1 MPESGTDSATIAT
14 EILPGGSGFSRE
26 LNAAKAAP
34 TIKPFSEPA
43 PAIIADPTRR
53 SHAQAIAD
61 AAFNLNQLRENWLNP
76 PEWVD
81 WVITPEEEKAG
92 FPKRPVAKP
101 GHEAELK
108 KRTLTNLYNAN
119 PNWLS
124 NAHQALDKAVA
135 TAYGWD
141 DYTPK
146 MTDAEILQRLLKLNL
161 ERHKPHQPDEIPQAK
176 PA

>member
-1 MPESGTDSATIAT
+1 MITD
-14 EILPGGSGFSRE
+14 
-26 LNAAKAAP
+26 
-34 TIKPFSEPA
+34 PA
-43 PAIIADPTRR
+43 RR
-53 SHAQAIAD
+53 SHAQTIAD

-76 PEWVD
+76 PEWVE

-92 FPKRPVAKP
+92 FPKRPVAKPVLSPAEGP

-124 NAHQALDKAVA
+124 NAHQALDQAVA
-135 TAYGWD
+135 MSYGWD
-141 DYTPK
+141 DYTPD

-161 ERHKPHQPDEIPQAK
+161 ARN
-176 PA
+176 